1 MSLQKVEGFSS
12 LRKDTTTGGV
22 INVDSQTYQNYK
34 TQKILA
40 RQKFEENKATHETV
54 ATLQNE
60 INTLK
65 SDMGDIKELLIK
77 LIEKGK

>member
-1 MSLQKVEGFSS
+1 MSLEKVEGFSS

-40 RQKFEENKATHETV
+40 RQKFEETKTTHETV
-54 ATLQNE
+54 ASLQTE
-60 INTLK
+60 INSIK
-65 SDMGDIKELLIK
+65 SDMNDIKEILIK
-77 LIEKGK
+77 LLEKGK